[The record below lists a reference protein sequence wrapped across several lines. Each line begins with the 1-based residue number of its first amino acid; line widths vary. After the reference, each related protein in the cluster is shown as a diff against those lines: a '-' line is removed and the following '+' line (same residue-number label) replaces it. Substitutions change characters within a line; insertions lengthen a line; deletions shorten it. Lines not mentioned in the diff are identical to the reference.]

1 MNRNGYLWRY
11 MVDIY
16 LTQLL
21 PSYAFIIFSALAV
34 LFFFFLIEKLG
45 IIFGFVMFVVLQ
57 FVLLDKIQLVTLPH
71 ETQAQG
77 LVYGVLLTLFA
88 MHYAYVSPLYPSVL
102 FVVLCVLLITL
113 CVCVSLWRPQRVT
126 RYSLSYYCLYV
137 CHNVTLFR
145 QSMSISDAI
154 LQSIPAEGRL
164 DVSDYEQVQVC
175 ASCSTYKSDEVV
187 HCEVEMA
194 WFLRFTYICAAADM

>member
-102 FVVLCVLLITL
+102 FVVLCVLLIAL

-137 CHNVTLFR
+137 CDNVTLFR